1 MSKNEMDLV
10 KFINRAKMFLG
21 VIFFIVGVTASATT
35 AWILQQ
41 KEVEHLKEKL
51 EEYKIQTSEKL
62 KKIDEIQQ
70 EFQRETKASLYRI
83 EDNIKEISK
92 HIYSD
97 YKKKIYTMRQDEK
110 KNRI

>member
-10 KFINRAKMFLG
+10 KFINRAKLLLG
-21 VIFFIVGVTASATT
+21 VIFFIVGITASATT

-51 EEYKIQTSEKL
+51 EEYKVQTSEKL

-70 EFQRETKASLYRI
+70 DFQKETKASLFRI
-83 EDNIKEISK
+83 EDNVKEISK
-92 HIYSD
+92 HIYSKYD
-97 YKKKIYTMRQDEK
+97 FKKKRLAGK
-110 KNRI
+110 